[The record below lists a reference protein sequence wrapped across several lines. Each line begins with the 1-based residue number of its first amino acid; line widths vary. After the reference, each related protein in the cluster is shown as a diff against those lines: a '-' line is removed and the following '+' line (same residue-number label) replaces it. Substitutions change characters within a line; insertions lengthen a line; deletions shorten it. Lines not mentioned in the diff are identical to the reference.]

1 MALADLHVHSIHS
14 EHPSEWFLQKIGAA
28 ESYTD
33 PNFIFNTAKNNGMNF
48 VTITDHNRISGAIL
62 LQLQYPDTAF
72 TSVETTAYFPEDG
85 CKVHLLIYGLTE
97 RQFNEVQKLRKDIYQ
112 LRAYLLQEKLACSVA
127 HATYSVNGRIT
138 LSHLERLILL
148 FDVFES
154 INGGRN
160 QLNNDSWT
168 ESLHSLNDQIIT
180 DLYNDYNIEPMSD
193 DPWIKGFTGGSDDHA
208 GFFIARTYTYAEA
221 NTVQEYLKAI
231 RDKKTIAGG
240 RHNDYKSLAFTI
252 YKIAY
257 DFSKSKSKG
266 FNNPIIKQIT
276 ENLFEKKHST
286 IVDKLSFQKLFFRK
300 KQKEEPLK
308 AKVIELLEKLKTF
321 ENDQLDEKF
330 DYVYSQIADL
340 TDELFIQ
347 FANKLLTDLK
357 TGNLFNLISGISVS
371 LPGIFITAPFFT
383 TLKHMFAG
391 RELINQLKAK
401 YLNEKKSEKKIL
413 WFSDTVNDLNGVSF
427 IVKRITN
434 IAQNLNKDII
444 LTAALSEED
453 LKNKDLPSG
462 LINLPYI
469 YEFSLPQYESYL
481 MRVPSILKTIEI
493 IARQNPEEIY
503 ISTPGPVGLIGLLIG
518 KLLSIKITGI
528 YHTDF
533 KLQYNAI
540 DEDGGTAEL
549 IEAFTRWFYMSL
561 DTIKVPTNEYMTL
574 LADRG
579 FAPEKM
585 SLFRRGI
592 EEELFYPVEHAKERL
607 IQDHKIPAGFNLI
620 YAGRISRDKNLEFM
634 VNVYSLLL
642 QKHEDLNLI
651 IAGDGPFLD
660 ELKKSMKTY
669 NRVFFLGKVDRN
681 ELALW
686 YSGSD
691 LFFFPSNT
699 DTFGMVV
706 LEAQACGLPAIVSD
720 MGGPKEIVIDKET
733 GYVVKADQL
742 AEWVEKTSEIISL
755 FKNNYQAYK
764 EIRNKAS
771 QNVKDT
777 CNWNLV
783 IDEIMNDQ
791 NNQDIVKNIRKIPK
805 W

>member
-97 RQFNEVQKLRKDIYQ
+97 RQFNEVQRLRKDIYQ

-308 AKVIELLEKLKTF
+308 AKVI
-321 ENDQLDEKF
+321 
-330 DYVYSQIADL
+330 
-340 TDELFIQ
+340 
-347 FANKLLTDLK
+347 
-357 TGNLFNLISGISVS
+357 
-371 LPGIFITAPFFT
+371 
-383 TLKHMFAG
+383 
-391 RELINQLKAK
+391 
-401 YLNEKKSEKKIL
+401 
-413 WFSDTVNDLNGVSF
+413 
-427 IVKRITN
+427 
-434 IAQNLNKDII
+434 
-444 LTAALSEED
+444 
-453 LKNKDLPSG
+453 
-462 LINLPYI
+462 
-469 YEFSLPQYESYL
+469 
-481 MRVPSILKTIEI
+481 
-493 IARQNPEEIY
+493 
-503 ISTPGPVGLIGLLIG
+503 
-518 KLLSIKITGI
+518 
-528 YHTDF
+528 
-533 KLQYNAI
+533 
-540 DEDGGTAEL
+540 
-549 IEAFTRWFYMSL
+549 
-561 DTIKVPTNEYMTL
+561 
-574 LADRG
+574 
-579 FAPEKM
+579 
-585 SLFRRGI
+585 
-592 EEELFYPVEHAKERL
+592 
-607 IQDHKIPAGFNLI
+607 
-620 YAGRISRDKNLEFM
+620 
-634 VNVYSLLL
+634 
-642 QKHEDLNLI
+642 
-651 IAGDGPFLD
+651 
-660 ELKKSMKTY
+660 
-669 NRVFFLGKVDRN
+669 
-681 ELALW
+681 
-686 YSGSD
+686 
-691 LFFFPSNT
+691 
-699 DTFGMVV
+699 
-706 LEAQACGLPAIVSD
+706 
-720 MGGPKEIVIDKET
+720 
-733 GYVVKADQL
+733 
-742 AEWVEKTSEIISL
+742 
-755 FKNNYQAYK
+755 
-764 EIRNKAS
+764 
-771 QNVKDT
+771 
-777 CNWNLV
+777 
-783 IDEIMNDQ
+783 
-791 NNQDIVKNIRKIPK
+791 
-805 W
+805 